1 MKNYWSASDII
12 VTKDSKGFISA
23 DHKYQGDLIIDGEY
37 DTMAESI
44 RDAVHILKEKE
55 KEKKQEHDNEHSSQR
70 GDK

>member
-44 RDAVHILKEKE
+44 RDAVNILKD
-55 KEKKQEHDNEHSSQR
+55 KKQEHDNEHSSQR